1 METRTPQPGAPTPTE
16 RFAAH
21 RRDFPSLSRTHHGL
35 PLAYFDGPGGT
46 QVPQRVL
53 DAMMHYYRTCNA
65 NTHGYFVTTLE
76 SDEAQEEARARLALF
91 LGASS
96 PRCISFG
103 HNMTSLNFA
112 LARAVGRALRPG
124 DEVLV
129 TQLDHEANRGPW
141 LGLRELGVTVRE
153 IRLLPTGAL
162 DMEDAREKIGE
173 RTRLVAAGYSSNFIG
188 TVNDIPTLR
197 KWTYEVG
204 AWLSVDAVH
213 YAPHFPLD
221 VTALGVDFLLCSA
234 YKFYGPHVGVLYA
247 REDLLDQLPTDRLR
261 TQDPRAPH
269 RIETGTL
276 NPAAIVGAG
285 AAVDYLASL
294 GRGESPRE
302 RVFTAMEEVA
312 SFEHV
317 LAAHLW
323 EELGRIPGVTPVG
336 LPFSSPRRAPTVS
349 FTVEGK
355 DPAEVC
361 RALDERAICA
371 WDGHFYG
378 IRPCEVMGLLERG
391 GVTRVGLSLYN
402 TEEEVERL
410 LAAVRE
416 IASRG

>member
-1 METRTPQPGAPTPTE
+1 MDPRTAPTRTPEE
-16 RFAAH
+16 RFAAC

-65 NTHGYFVTTLE
+65 NTHGFFVTTRE
-76 SDEAQEEARARLALF
+76 SDEALEEARERLALF
-91 LGASS
+91 LGAPSS
-96 PRCISFG
+96 RCVSFG

-112 LARAVGRALRPG
+112 LARAVGRTLRPG
-124 DEVLV
+124 DEILI

-153 IRLLPTGAL
+153 IRLLPSGTL
-162 DMEDAREKIGE
+162 DLEDARGKIGE
-173 RTRLVAAGYSSNFIG
+173 RTRLVAMGCSSNFIG
-188 TVNDIPTLR
+188 TVNDVETIR

-204 AWLSVDAVH
+204 AWLSLDAVH

-221 VTALGVDFLLCSA
+221 VAALGTDFLLCSA
-234 YKFYGPHVGVLYA
+234 YKFYGPHIGVLYA

-261 TQDPRAPH
+261 TQDPRAPY

-294 GRGESPRE
+294 GRGDSPRQ
-302 RVFTAMEEVA
+302 RLVSAMEDLRD
-312 SFEHV
+312 FEHG
-317 LAAHLW
+317 LAKRLW
-323 EELGRIPGVTPVG
+323 DELEKIPGVTPVG
-336 LPFSSPRRAPTVS
+336 VPFLTPRRAPTVS
-349 FTVEGK
+349 FTVEGI
-355 DPAEVC
+355 DPVEVC
-361 RALDERAICA
+361 RALDERALCA

-378 IRPCEVMGLLERG
+378 VRPCEVLGLLERG
-391 GVTRVGLSLYN
+391 GVTRVGVSLYN
-402 TEEEVERL
+402 TAAEVDRL
-410 LAAVRE
+410 LETVRE
-416 IASRG
+416 IAQKG